1 MLLDMRKSITLLLL
15 MLGLGMGAT
24 AVKGQLM
31 ITEIMYRSPAVN
43 GATDSLEYIEI
54 FNNTSSPID
63 LTGYTLSG
71 VTFGFAAITI
81 NPGEYVIP
89 CRYGPAMQQYFGSL
103 QNLASFSGGNL
114 SNLGEAIVL
123 KDGNGVTV
131 DSVFYGNVAPWPTQG
146 NGDGYSLT
154 FCDRSLDN
162 SNGANWSVSQ
172 TPGLFTHGIQLF
184 ADPNSCCLN
193 VDTQAPTIVSASLSN
208 YNRIGIKFSES
219 VAPYSTWLDNFSANG
234 STIASASLGM
244 TPDSIILMLSSPL
257 ADGQF
262 EMIHVS
268 GVQDLACNVMLEDSF
283 EVVNNFIVPFL
294 RVSEIMYDDPSVD
307 DSLEFIEIFN
317 RNNVAVELGGM
328 RIAGSIS
335 ALIPEISLPSLQSI
349 VVARYPNTI
358 DRVFGPIIPAIGWDS
373 GTLGDQSGQIQIW
386 NSAILI
392 DSFTYRNTPFW
403 PTGANGTGYSIK
415 MCDETVSQ
423 DDPASWSLGQP
434 ADYTAFFMGDSIF
447 ATPTRRNCR
456 TVGIENAVVYATQIH
471 PNPFTTS
478 FEIQTEAE
486 EITQATVRD
495 AIGRVVLHAPIDN
508 GYAKIELGNNPAGIY
523 FVNLQAADGSVLA
536 VRKLIRL

>member
-1 MLLDMRKSITLLLL
+1 MFLNMRKSITLLLL
-15 MLGLGMGAT
+15 LLGFGMGAS

-54 FNNTSSPID
+54 FNNTNAPID

-81 NPGEYVIP
+81 NPGEYIIP
-89 CRYGPAMQQYFGSL
+89 CRLGSAMQQYFGSL

-184 ADPNSCCLN
+184 ADPNSCCLS

-244 TPDSIILMLSSPL
+244 TPDSIILMLTSPL

-268 GVQDLACNVMLEDSF
+268 GVQDLACNAMLEDSF

-373 GTLGDQSGQIQIW
+373 GTLGNQSGQIQIW

-423 DDPASWSLGQP
+423 DDPASWSLGQSG
-434 ADYTAFFMGDSIF
+434 DFTTIFLGDSIF

-456 TVGIENAVVYATQIH
+456 PVGLDDRDILETKIF
-471 PNPFTTS
+471 PNPFLSTLEIETKSSELTQVRVSDATGRLIQFADLMDGRATLS
-478 FEIQTEAE
+478 FEDLPKGMYFLSLLNSDGVI
-486 EITQATVRD
+486 
-495 AIGRVVLHAPIDN
+495 
-508 GYAKIELGNNPAGIY
+508 LG
-523 FVNLQAADGSVLA
+523 F
-536 VRKLIRL
+536 RKLVHL